1 MPAKT
6 DFNVSPYWDDYNISD
21 DFYRVLFRPGYA
33 VQARELTTLQSILQ
47 NQIEQFGNH
56 VFKDGALVIPG
67 SLAYDSKYYAL
78 KLQST
83 FGSNTVA
90 TYLSQYVGATITGAT
105 SGVTAQVIN
114 YSVADSSTGDPDT
127 LFIKYITTSTVDN
140 STVVF
145 SDNENISADKVISSY
160 AIDAASAQAQ
170 ATSATATGSAV
181 TVLGGIYFIRG
192 FMVQNTEQSLILD
205 KYTSTP
211 SYRIGWT
218 VTESIITS
226 AEDTSLLDNAQ
237 GSSNYAAA
245 GANRFK
251 ILLTLTKKTLTTT
264 DDSNFVELA
273 RVENGVL
280 VNKIMATQYS
290 IINDMLAR
298 RTNDESGDYIV
309 KHFDIETRENLND
322 GTNRGVYTAAEG
334 GVETK
339 ETFSISPGKAYVDGY
354 EVGLPGTSYV
364 NFDKARTTKN
374 VQNDT
379 VPANLGQYAKVTNV
393 YGQPDITQ
401 SGATLDAFKE
411 VQLYDQQ
418 TVTRGQ
424 SAGTQ
429 VGLARSRAFEYGSGD
444 ADAVTG
450 IYNHYLFDVT
460 MFNTIDVS
468 AANTLTVNAL
478 ITGVT
483 SGATGYV
490 VAAISGAAQFKLMQP
505 SGFFTTGESLTS
517 NVSTDSVAGT
527 ILASTNT
534 AATQKVFARDVKQI
548 FMDTSASGAIDY
560 TADLSLTE
568 DKTLAGQVSWSTGT
582 SVTGLN
588 TDFESD

>member
-411 VQLYDQQ
+411 VQLYD
-418 TVTRGQ
+418 
-424 SAGTQ
+424 
-429 VGLARSRAFEYGSGD
+429 
-444 ADAVTG
+444 
-450 IYNHYLFDVT
+450 
-460 MFNTIDVS
+460 
-468 AANTLTVNAL
+468 
-478 ITGVT
+478 
-483 SGATGYV
+483 
-490 VAAISGAAQFKLMQP
+490 K
-505 SGFFTTGESLTS
+505 
-517 NVSTDSVAGT
+517 
-527 ILASTNT
+527 
-534 AATQKVFARDVKQI
+534 
-548 FMDTSASGAIDY
+548 
-560 TADLSLTE
+560 
-568 DKTLAGQVSWSTGT
+568 
-582 SVTGLN
+582 
-588 TDFESD
+588 